1 MIYFAKEF
9 GMNIN
14 TASELARLKQQKLNI
29 EKQIADLEDKWQLNR
44 NHNDGDMVCI
54 KYRCQSGQFQN
65 HAVFIKSGSYW
76 FGTLYDRNDYRKSLD
91 EIADYFD
98 SKTTVLSVRFVN
110 NPHDSFQK

>member
-44 NHNDGDMVCI
+44 DHNDGDMVCI
-54 KYRCQSGQFQN
+54 KYRRQNGQLY
-65 HAVFIKSGSYW
+65 HAVFINGGSYW

-110 NPHDSFQK
+110 NPHNIFQK